1 MIPTK
6 RPKPWFGPD
15 DYCEGDNVAY
25 KTQRRDREI
34 AAWDAEKARRLATI
48 SWWQRLIY
56 ALFNDANT
64 MP

>member
-25 KTQRRDREI
+25 ETQRRKLLI
-34 AAWDAEKARRLATI
+34 AAWDDEKA
-48 SWWQRLIY
+48 QRLRSMNWMQRIIY
-56 ALFNDANT
+56 TLFNDADT